1 MIERF
6 WESKALTEMTEAEWE
21 SLCDGCGKCCLEKLE
36 DFDSGEVFFTRISC
50 SLLDNESCQCSD
62 YAHRK
67 QRVPECVVLTPD
79 NVDQLRWLPKT
90 CAYRRVSE
98 GKPLPRWHHL
108 VSGSRATIHEARMSV
123 QGRVISEEYVHP
135 DDWEDQIIKWVS

>member
-1 MIERF
+1 MTERF
-6 WESKALTEMTEAEWE
+6 WESKSLNDMTAAEWE

-36 DFDSGEVFFTRISC
+36 DFDSGEVFFTRIAC
-50 SLLDNESCQCSD
+50 SLLDVESCRCSD
-62 YAHRK
+62 YPHRK

-79 NVDQLRWLPKT
+79 SVSELTWLPKT
-90 CAYRRVSE
+90 CAYRRVAE

-108 VSGSRATIHEARMSV
+108 ISGSRDTVHESRMSV

-135 DDWEDQIIKWVS
+135 DEWEDQIIKWVS